1 MNIFKSDKFWCGVA
15 GAAIVIVGKKVL
27 QSSKTRDLAV
37 AGVAKGMQCKDN
49 LKSTFQSIK
58 DEAADICYDAKAEAG
73 LQDEEGEDGEDDDVD
88 ADAAIEEDN
97 TDDLAPDGAEL

>member
-58 DEAADICYDAKAEAG
+58 DEAADICYDAKVEAG